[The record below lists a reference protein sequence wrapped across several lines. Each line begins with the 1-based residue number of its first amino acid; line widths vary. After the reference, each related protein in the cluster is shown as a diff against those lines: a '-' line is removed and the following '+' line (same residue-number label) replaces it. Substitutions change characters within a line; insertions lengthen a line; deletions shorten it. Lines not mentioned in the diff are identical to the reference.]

1 LHAGGT
7 VFALAVGVLAA
18 ACLIAILRLESRTVE
33 SNSVV

>member
-1 LHAGGT
+1 